1 MAQLLNDTALC
12 LYNLSVYISDCVYCI
27 ITIGICFKESVCE
40 TTEEDDDEEE

>member
-27 ITIGICFKESVCE
+27 ITIGICIRESVYD
-40 TTEEDDDEEE
+40 TTQQE